1 MNLFRKE
8 TFSIR
13 KFKVGIFST
22 LIATVAF
29 LSSPITHIAQADE
42 VNSQPVNDVQKL
54 QETTSNG
61 QLDNNRELNNNQE
74 TLSEVGVSDVS
85 NQANSNNDSVNTN
98 NQQTQIETIETTD
111 NTVIQ
116 ETQSPNNELNTT
128 IESKTPIDNNTT
140 VNHVKPASEHMSVKP
155 KQQAEGKIQYMN
167 AVIEPA
173 TKPKKRQRRDVNNT
187 PTVAG
192 GTGPQN
198 GNGTPQST
206 NGEYS
211 RDDATIDPNINNT
224 GNNTLNYRFTF
235 EDVGVKPS
243 DNRNNPQVIVLNS
256 LPGFNLIN
264 GGKVGVLNAVLE
276 RTQVFHPGDRN
287 NKQAQGTVL
296 ALGRVEGNDPN
307 NHGDFNGIEKDV
319 TVNPNSEIIFDFN
332 TMAAGNGKGGTNLVI
347 KDANTDTVIGNG
359 DIQAGDMLRLFK
371 VPDNVSNIKIQ
382 LIPNN
387 DIMGNVRR
395 LEKNQDGYR
404 YYDFIDNVGIRSGSH
419 LYISGRNKENNVK
432 NNTNFT
438 VTTQITNNGKSGASM
453 LPGAFE
459 YSMQLPEGIEYVPNS
474 ITTSFPDGNGPND
487 VMNRLTENYD
497 QGTRTLTFTSN
508 GITSATPTQ
517 GEPTSLL
524 ANKTLNVTFNLRVNN
539 VANPKEVTFSDAIKS
554 KTYTQTYLNGEPPQ
568 SIVNGVPYQV
578 NIVMNKDDLQAQYNW
593 GVVPSDY
600 TYASY
605 QEYNRLKQQAQTIL
619 NEDRNHVPLNQQV
632 SQATIDQLLQ
642 QMQHTLISRV
652 DAARELGQ
660 KADDRS
666 DEVDNVKDL
675 TDDENDAYRGQITN
689 LKNEALN
696 HIDDQTTDDG
706 VTREKEAGI
715 NKIEQVNIVPVIKP
729 NARQTINEKANEQK
743 QKIQQD
749 RIATQEE
756 KEAANAQVDNHV
768 TTALNNINQAHT
780 NNAVNEA
787 KNNGVSDIN
796 SDVPEN
802 TYRANA
808 ITAINRAAAKQRE
821 QIDENHEA
829 TQEERNTA
837 LNELNQA
844 SEQAIQNINQGISN
858 SDVDHAKDRG
868 LDAILDISPIPVVKQ
883 AAREAIANNA
893 QQKIADI
900 NANHEATLE
909 EREAAIQLVN
919 QTVTT
924 ANDNILK
931 ANTNNDVDMVKNN
944 ALNQIQAITPATIV
958 KSNAKNA
965 LNQKAQEQHNIIFN
979 NNEATVEEQ
988 QAAQLILDQA
998 LNTAIQ
1004 NIDNADTNQQVADA
1018 KNNGLHEIGN
1028 VQPST
1033 QVKTDAR
1040 NAVTNKA
1047 NEAITN
1053 INATPG
1059 ATREEKQEAVG
1070 RVNQLLNRANNDI
1083 NTVNTTPMVE
1093 EIKNTALNDIGN
1105 VQPNVTK
1112 KQEAIGILN
1121 NNATAKKQNINQ
1133 TPDAT
1138 TEEKEAAITQVNQA
1152 LNQAIEQVNQAD
1164 TNAQVDQAQQ
1174 NGDHNINQIQA
1185 HVVKKPEAI
1194 NDINQQYNNKLAQIN
1209 QTPDA
1214 TIEEKNNA
1222 IQQLDQNKQQ
1232 ALEAINQAQT
1242 NQEVDQAKDHAIQ
1255 NIDAVQVN
1263 VVTKPEARQALAD
1276 AKTDQERKINT
1287 TPDATIEEKNVALQ
1301 KLEQIFNQANEAI
1314 NQAQTNQ
1321 DVEDRRQ
1328 QAIEQINM
1336 TLPETLVKNNARKNI
1351 EAEANQRDNV
1361 INSNGEST
1369 LEEKDAAKQLV
1380 SQAKNQALQNID
1392 QAQTNQDVN
1401 NAVTNGNQEIQQIVP
1416 ETIVKINARQLLL
1429 NAINNKKQE
1438 ALENKEATQDEKDAF
1453 INNLNNILNDLNQQI
1468 TNDNTNQ
1475 EVANTKDN
1483 GLEKINQ
1490 TVFKP
1495 TVKQN
1500 ARDAL
1505 HQLVEHQ
1512 QEIINQAKDA
1522 TDEEKNNA
1530 LDRLQ
1535 NANNQL
1541 LADINNSDTNAQV
1554 NQIQSNSDA
1563 IIPNI
1568 LPHIVVKE
1576 NARSMINQTADNQ
1589 DKVINGVK
1597 DATVEEKDAAIN
1609 DVNTVVNKA
1618 KNDINRFTD
1627 DTEVENTKNKAIN
1640 DIKQILPSTKVK
1652 RDARDALNQTTETK
1666 MNALSLTPDAT
1677 NEEINIA
1684 KALVEKLLNQALA
1697 QINQDKTTNQVNL
1710 TEQQGVQSI
1719 NDVQVNV
1726 VKKNDARAAIT
1737 NAEAIKNQLFNNN
1750 GEATTEEKDDAIQQL
1765 KTILQNA
1772 LNALQSDQTNQQVDQ
1787 TETQSIEDINNVKLN
1802 IVKKPE
1808 AINEIDQAFT
1818 KQDQVIKL
1826 TNEATTEEK
1835 KLALQQLNQAVNQ
1848 YTKEVSSAQT
1858 NQNVADVLSKALKD
1872 IEQIMPN
1879 IEVKPAA
1886 VKVLKELSSQIKT
1899 HINDTNEATQ
1909 EEKNDA
1915 INQLEEALKN
1925 SIDTVD
1931 QSLTNAEVAKAKIEW
1946 EILIKSI
1953 KPIVKVKPEANEAL
1967 TSIAQRVIQD
1977 FDRITEATQEEKDEA
1992 IAKVH
1997 KELEIAKIL
2006 VMKALT
2012 NEEVAQIKLKEVQ
2025 LIEHIQPVIEVKP
2038 SAKDD
2043 INLVANEVKDKINQ
2057 LKNVNSKAVKNAL
2070 NRVEDIL
2077 NEANAL
2083 IKDAKTNDEVAQI
2096 VKETIEKLKAIQLP
2110 IAEPEVEVTLEKE
2123 IEPVVFCNTRDNKFF
2138 VEKEVKNTCNFK
2150 EESVQE
2156 LPNTGITNYQHP
2168 IVPIM
2173 FTFGISIFV
2182 SSLKRRKKVS

>member
-29 LSSPITHIAQADE
+29 WSSTHTHLAQADE
-42 VNSQPVNDVQKL
+42 TNSQPVDDVQKL
-54 QETTSNG
+54 QEITSNG
-61 QLDNNRELNNNQE
+61 QLDNKEELKNNQE
-74 TLSEVGVSDVS
+74 TISETGVSDVS
-85 NQANSNNDSVNTN
+85 NQVNPNNDSVNTN
-98 NQQTQIETIETTD
+98 NQQTQIDINE
-111 NTVIQ
+111 NTNSSIIK
-116 ETQSPNNELNTT
+116 ETQSSNNESTT
-128 IESKTPIDNNTT
+128 MIEGASPIKTDDT
-140 VNHVKPASEHMSVKP
+140 VNHVKPVSEQMSVKP
-155 KQQAEGKIQYMN
+155 KQQAEEKIQNMN
-167 AVIEPA
+167 AVMEPA
-173 TKPKKRQRRDVNNT
+173 TKPKKRHRRDVSNT

-198 GNGTPQST
+198 GTPQNT
-206 NGEYS
+206 NGEFS
-211 RDDATIDPNINNT
+211 IDDATIDPNINNI

-243 DNRNNPQVIVLNS
+243 ENRNNPQVIVLNS
-256 LPGFNLIN
+256 LPGFNLID

-307 NHGDFNGIEKDV
+307 NHGDFNGIEKEV

-347 KDANTDTVIGNG
+347 KDANTNTVIGNG

-438 VTTQITNNGKSGASM
+438 VTTQVTNNGKSGASM

-487 VMNRLTENYD
+487 VMNPLTENYD

-524 ANKTLNVTFNLRVNN
+524 ANKTLNVTFNLRVKN
-539 VANPKEVTFSDAIKS
+539 VANPKQVTFSDAIKS

-568 SIVNGVPYQV
+568 STVNGVPYQV

-605 QEYNRLKQQAQTIL
+605 QEYNRLKQQALTIL

-632 SQATIDQLLQ
+632 SQATIDNLLH

-666 DEVDNVKDL
+666 DEVDTVNDL

-689 LKNEALN
+689 LKNDALN

-715 NKIEQVNIVPVIKP
+715 NKINQVNIVPVIKP
-729 NARQTINEKANEQK
+729 NARQAINDKANEQR
-743 QKIQQD
+743 QRIQQD
-749 RIATQEE
+749 PVATKEE

-768 TTALNNINQAHT
+768 ATAMNNINQAHT
-780 NNAVNEA
+780 NDAINDA
-787 KNNGVSDIN
+787 KNNGMNEIN
-796 SDVPEN
+796 SDVPAN

-808 ITAINRAAAKQRE
+808 IAAINQAVVKQRE
-821 QIDENHEA
+821 QINQNQEA
-829 TQEERNTA
+829 TQEERDNA

-844 SEQAIQNINQGISN
+844 SEQAIQNIKQGISN
-858 SDVDHAKDRG
+858 SDVDDAKNKG
-868 LDAILDISPIPVVKQ
+868 IDAILDIAPVTIVKQ

-900 NANHEATLE
+900 NTNHEATLE

-919 QTVTT
+919 QAVTS

-931 ANTNNDVDMVKNN
+931 ANTNNDVDVVKNN

-958 KSNAKNA
+958 KTNAKNA
-965 LNQKAQEQHNIIFN
+965 LNQKAQEQHNIIFS

-998 LNTAIQ
+998 LNTAIK
-1004 NIDNADTNQQVADA
+1004 NIDNADTNQQVTDA
-1018 KNNGLHEIGN
+1018 KNNGLQEIGN

-1059 ATREEKQEAVG
+1059 ATREEKQEAVD
-1070 RVNQLLNRANNDI
+1070 RVNNLLNRALNDI

-1093 EIKNTALNDIGN
+1093 AIKNTALNDIGN

-1121 NNATAKKQNINQ
+1121 NNAATKKQNINQ

-1138 TEEKEAAITQVNQA
+1138 TEEKEAAITEVNQA

-1174 NGDHNINQIQA
+1174 NGDHNINQIQT
-1185 HVVKKPEAI
+1185 HVVKKPEALNI
-1194 NDINQQYNNKLAQIN
+1194 VTQQYNNKLAQIN

-1214 TIEEKNNA
+1214 TIEEKNTA
-1222 IQQLDQNKQQ
+1222 IQQLNQNKQQ
-1232 ALEAINQAQT
+1232 ALEALNQAQT
-1242 NQEVDQAKDHAIQ
+1242 NQEVDQVKDQAIQ
-1255 NIDAVQVN
+1255 NIDAIQVN
-1263 VVTKPEARQALAD
+1263 VVTKPDARQALID
-1276 AKTDQERKINT
+1276 AKTDQERVINST
-1287 TPDATIEEKNVALQ
+1287 QDATVEEKNAALQ
-1301 KLEQIFNQANEAI
+1301 KLEQIFNQANASI

-1321 DVEDRRQ
+1321 KVEDVRQ
-1328 QAIEQINM
+1328 QAIDQINT
-1336 TLPETLVKNNARKNI
+1336 TLPETIVKNNARNNI
-1351 EAEANQRDNV
+1351 ETEAKQRDNV
-1361 INSNGEST
+1361 IDNNVEST
-1369 LEEKDAAKQLV
+1369 VEEKDAAKQLV
-1380 SQAKNQALQNID
+1380 DQAKNQALQNIA
-1392 QAQTNQDVN
+1392 QAQTNQEVN
-1401 NAVTNGNQEIQQIVP
+1401 NAVANGNQEIQQIVP
-1416 ETIVKINARQLLL
+1416 ETIVKTTARQTLL

-1438 ALENKEATQDEKDAF
+1438 VIDNKEATQDEKDMF
-1453 INNLNNILNDLNQQI
+1453 INNLNNELNDLNKQI
-1468 TNDNTNQ
+1468 TADNTNQ
-1475 EVANTKDN
+1475 EVATTKDN
-1483 GLEKINQ
+1483 GLENINQ
-1490 TVFKP
+1490 IVFKP

-1500 ARDAL
+1500 ARDAI
-1505 HQLVEHQ
+1505 QKLVDHQ
-1512 QEIINQAKDA
+1512 QDLINQANDA
-1522 TDEEKNNA
+1522 TNEEKNSA

-1535 NANNQL
+1535 NAANQL
-1541 LADINNSDTNAQV
+1541 LTDINNATTNAQV
-1554 NQIQSNSDA
+1554 NQIQTKSDA
-1563 IIPNI
+1563 LIPNI

-1576 NARSMINQTADNQ
+1576 NARTMINQTVGNQ
-1589 DKVINGVK
+1589 DKIINGVE
-1597 DATVEEKDAAIN
+1597 DATVEEKDTATN
-1609 DVNTVVNKA
+1609 DVNIVANKA
-1618 KNDINRFTD
+1618 KNDINRLTD

-1640 DIKQILPSTKVK
+1640 DIEQILPSTKVK
-1652 RDARDALNQTTETK
+1652 TDARDSLNQTSELK
-1666 MNALSLTPDAT
+1666 LNDLSLTPDAT
-1677 NEEINIA
+1677 NEEINVA
-1684 KALVEKLLNQALA
+1684 KALVEKLLNQALT

-1710 TEQQGVQSI
+1710 TEQQGVKAI

-1726 VKKNDARAAIT
+1726 VKKNEARTAIT
-1737 NAEAIKNQLFNNN
+1737 NVEDNKSQLFNNN
-1750 GEATTEEKDDAIQQL
+1750 DEATTEEK
-1765 KTILQNA
+1765 
-1772 LNALQSDQTNQQVDQ
+1772 
-1787 TETQSIEDINNVKLN
+1787 
-1802 IVKKPE
+1802 
-1808 AINEIDQAFT
+1808 EI
-1818 KQDQVIKL
+1818 
-1826 TNEATTEEK
+1826 
-1835 KLALQQLNQAVNQ
+1835 ALQQLKAAVNQ
-1848 YTKEVSSAQT
+1848 YTNEVSSAHT
-1858 NQNVADVLSKALKD
+1858 NQNVADVLSKALKE

-1886 VKVLKELSSQIKT
+1886 IEALKQLSSQIKT
-1899 HINDTNEATQ
+1899 QINETNEATL
-1909 EEKNDA
+1909 EEKDEA

-1931 QSLTNAEVAKAKIEW
+1931 QSLTNAEVAKAKLEW
-1946 EILIKSI
+1946 ETLIKSI
-1953 KPIVKVKPEANEAL
+1953 KPLIKVKPEANEAL
-1967 TSIAQRVIQD
+1967 TSIAQQVIQD
-1977 FDRITEATQEEKDEA
+1977 FERISEATQEEKDQA

-2006 VMKALT
+2006 VLKALT
-2012 NEEVAQIKLKEVQ
+2012 NEEVAQVKLKEVQ
-2025 LIEHIQPVIEVKP
+2025 LIEHIQPLIEVKP
-2038 SAKDD
+2038 TAKDD
-2043 INLVANEVKDKINQ
+2043 INLVANEIKEKINQ
-2057 LKNVNSKAVKNAL
+2057 LKNVNPIAIKNAL
-2070 NRVEDIL
+2070 DRIENIL
-2077 NEANAL
+2077 NEANML
-2083 IKDAKTNDEVAQI
+2083 IKDAKTNAEVAQI

-2110 IAEPEVEVTLEKE
+2110 TEETQVEKTIEKAKEPVLVCVTSDNTIVIEKE
-2123 IEPVVFCNTRDNKFF
+2123 IKDSCIL
-2138 VEKEVKNTCNFK
+2138 K
-2150 EESVQE
+2150 EEATQM
-2156 LPNTGITNYQHP
+2156 LPNSGVTNYQHP

-2173 FTFGISIFV
+2173 FTFGIAIFA
-2182 SSLKRRKKVS
+2182 SSLKRRKKIIKFRSEINET

>member
-42 VNSQPVNDVQKL
+42 INSQPVNDVQKL

-632 SQATIDQLLQ
+632 SQATTDQLLQ

-715 NKIEQVNIVPVIKP
+715 NKIEQVNIIPVIKP

-1070 RVNQLLNRANNDI
+1070 RVNQLLNRAINDI

-1209 QTPDA
+1209 Q
-1214 TIEEKNNA
+1214 
-1222 IQQLDQNKQQ
+1222 
-1232 ALEAINQAQT
+1232 
-1242 NQEVDQAKDHAIQ
+1242 
-1255 NIDAVQVN
+1255 
-1263 VVTKPEARQALAD
+1263 
-1276 AKTDQERKINT
+1276 

-1541 LADINNSDTNAQV
+1541 LADINSSDTNAQV
-1554 NQIQSNSDA
+1554 NQIQSKSDD

-1568 LPHIVVKE
+1568 LPYIVVKE

-1835 KLALQQLNQAVNQ
+1835 ELALQQLNQAVNQ
-1848 YTKEVSSAQT
+1848 YIKEVSSAQT

-2057 LKNVNSKAVKNAL
+2057 LKNVNPKAVKNAL

>member
-29 LSSPITHIAQADE
+29 WSSTHTHLAQADE
-42 VNSQPVNDVQKL
+42 TNSQPVDDVQKL
-54 QETTSNG
+54 QEITSNG
-61 QLDNNRELNNNQE
+61 QLDNKEELKNNQE
-74 TLSEVGVSDVS
+74 TISETGVSDVS
-85 NQANSNNDSVNTN
+85 NQVNPNNDSVNTN
-98 NQQTQIETIETTD
+98 NQQTQIDINE
-111 NTVIQ
+111 NTNSSIIK
-116 ETQSPNNELNTT
+116 ETQSSNNESTT
-128 IESKTPIDNNTT
+128 MIEGASPIKTDDT
-140 VNHVKPASEHMSVKP
+140 VNHVKPVSEQMSVKP
-155 KQQAEGKIQYMN
+155 KQQAEEKIQNMN
-167 AVIEPA
+167 AVMEPA
-173 TKPKKRQRRDVNNT
+173 TKPKKRHRRDVSNT

-198 GNGTPQST
+198 GTPQNT
-206 NGEYS
+206 NGEFS
-211 RDDATIDPNINNT
+211 IDDATIDPNINNI

-243 DNRNNPQVIVLNS
+243 ENRNNPQVIVLNS
-256 LPGFNLIN
+256 LPGFNLID

-307 NHGDFNGIEKDV
+307 NHGDFNGIEKEV

-347 KDANTDTVIGNG
+347 KDANTNTVIGNG

-404 YYDFIDNVGIRSGSH
+404 YYDFIYNVGIRSGSH

-438 VTTQITNNGKSGASM
+438 VTTQVTNNGKSGASM

-487 VMNRLTENYD
+487 VMNPLTENYD

-524 ANKTLNVTFNLRVNN
+524 ANKTLNVTFNLRVKN
-539 VANPKEVTFSDAIKS
+539 VANPKQVTFSDAIKS

-568 SIVNGVPYQV
+568 STVNGVPYQV

-605 QEYNRLKQQAQTIL
+605 QEYNRLKQQALTIL

-632 SQATIDQLLQ
+632 SQATIDNLLH

-666 DEVDNVKDL
+666 DEVDTVNDL

-689 LKNEALN
+689 LKNDALN

-715 NKIEQVNIVPVIKP
+715 NKINQVNIVPVIKP
-729 NARQTINEKANEQK
+729 NARQAINDKANEQR
-743 QKIQQD
+743 QRIQQD
-749 RIATQEE
+749 PVATKEE

-768 TTALNNINQAHT
+768 ATAMNNINQAHT
-780 NNAVNEA
+780 NDAVNDA
-787 KNNGVSDIN
+787 KNNGMNEIN
-796 SDVPEN
+796 SDVPAN

-808 ITAINRAAAKQRE
+808 IAAINQAVVKQRE
-821 QIDENHEA
+821 QINQNQEA
-829 TQEERNTA
+829 TQEERDNA

-844 SEQAIQNINQGISN
+844 SEQAIQNIKQGISN
-858 SDVDHAKDRG
+858 SDVDDAKNKG
-868 LDAILDISPIPVVKQ
+868 IDAILDIAPVTIVKQ

-900 NANHEATLE
+900 NTNHEATLE

-919 QTVTT
+919 QAVTS

-931 ANTNNDVDMVKNN
+931 ANTNNDVDVVKNN

-958 KSNAKNA
+958 KTNAKNA
-965 LNQKAQEQHNIIFN
+965 LNQKAQEQHNIIFS

-998 LNTAIQ
+998 LNTAIK
-1004 NIDNADTNQQVADA
+1004 NIDNADTNQQVTDA
-1018 KNNGLHEIGN
+1018 KNNGLQEIGN

-1059 ATREEKQEAVG
+1059 ATREEKQEAVD
-1070 RVNQLLNRANNDI
+1070 RVNNLLNRALNDI

-1093 EIKNTALNDIGN
+1093 AIKNTALNDIGN

-1121 NNATAKKQNINQ
+1121 NNAATKKQNINQ

-1138 TEEKEAAITQVNQA
+1138 TEEKEAAITEVNQA

-1174 NGDHNINQIQA
+1174 NGDHNINQIQT
-1185 HVVKKPEAI
+1185 HVVKKPEALNI
-1194 NDINQQYNNKLAQIN
+1194 VTQQYNNKLAQIN

-1214 TIEEKNNA
+1214 TIEEKNTA
-1222 IQQLDQNKQQ
+1222 IQQLNQNKQQ
-1232 ALEAINQAQT
+1232 ALEALNQAQT
-1242 NQEVDQAKDHAIQ
+1242 NQEVDQVKDQAIQ
-1255 NIDAVQVN
+1255 NIDAIQVN
-1263 VVTKPEARQALAD
+1263 VVTKPDARQALID
-1276 AKTDQERKINT
+1276 AKTDQERVINST
-1287 TPDATIEEKNVALQ
+1287 QDATVEEKNAALQ
-1301 KLEQIFNQANEAI
+1301 KLEQIFNQANASI

-1321 DVEDRRQ
+1321 KVEDVRQ
-1328 QAIEQINM
+1328 QAIDQINT
-1336 TLPETLVKNNARKNI
+1336 TLPETIVKNNARNNI
-1351 EAEANQRDNV
+1351 ETEAKQRDNV
-1361 INSNGEST
+1361 IDNNVEST
-1369 LEEKDAAKQLV
+1369 VEEKDAAKQLV
-1380 SQAKNQALQNID
+1380 DQAKNQALQNIA
-1392 QAQTNQDVN
+1392 QAQTNQEVN
-1401 NAVTNGNQEIQQIVP
+1401 NAVANGNQEIQQIVP
-1416 ETIVKINARQLLL
+1416 ETIVKTTARQTLL

-1438 ALENKEATQDEKDAF
+1438 AIDNKEATQDEKDMF
-1453 INNLNNILNDLNQQI
+1453 INNLNNELNDLNKQI
-1468 TNDNTNQ
+1468 TADNTNQ
-1475 EVANTKDN
+1475 EVATTKDN
-1483 GLEKINQ
+1483 GLENINQ
-1490 TVFKP
+1490 IVFKP

-1500 ARDAL
+1500 ARDAI
-1505 HQLVEHQ
+1505 QKLVDHQ
-1512 QEIINQAKDA
+1512 QDLINQANDA
-1522 TDEEKNNA
+1522 TNEEKNSA

-1535 NANNQL
+1535 NAANQL
-1541 LADINNSDTNAQV
+1541 LTDINNATTNAQV
-1554 NQIQSNSDA
+1554 NQIQTKSDA
-1563 IIPNI
+1563 LIPNI

-1576 NARSMINQTADNQ
+1576 NARTMINQTVGNQ
-1589 DKVINGVK
+1589 DKIINGVE
-1597 DATVEEKDAAIN
+1597 DATVEEKDTATN
-1609 DVNTVVNKA
+1609 DVNIVANKA
-1618 KNDINRFTD
+1618 KNDINRLTD

-1640 DIKQILPSTKVK
+1640 DIEQILPSTKVK
-1652 RDARDALNQTTETK
+1652 TDARDSLNQTSELK
-1666 MNALSLTPDAT
+1666 LNDLSLTPDAT
-1677 NEEINIA
+1677 NEEINVA
-1684 KALVEKLLNQALA
+1684 KALVEKLLNQALT

-1710 TEQQGVQSI
+1710 TEQQGVKAI

-1726 VKKNDARAAIT
+1726 VKKNEARTAIT
-1737 NAEAIKNQLFNNN
+1737 NVEDNKSQLFNNN
-1750 GEATTEEKDDAIQQL
+1750 DEATTEEKDEAIQQL

-1772 LNALQSDQTNQQVDQ
+1772 LKALQSDQTNQQVDQ
-1787 TETQSIEDINNVKLN
+1787 TENQSIEDINNVKLN
-1802 IVKKPE
+1802 IVKKPA
-1808 AINEIDQAFT
+1808 AINAIDQAST
-1818 KQDQVIKL
+1818 KQDQEINL

-1835 KLALQQLNQAVNQ
+1835 EIALQQLKAAVNQ
-1848 YTKEVSSAQT
+1848 YTNEVSSAHT
-1858 NQNVADVLSKALKD
+1858 NQNVADVLSKALKE

-1886 VKVLKELSSQIKT
+1886 IEALKQLSSQIKT
-1899 HINDTNEATQ
+1899 QINETNEATL
-1909 EEKNDA
+1909 EEKDEA

-1931 QSLTNAEVAKAKIEW
+1931 QSLTNAEVAKAKLEW
-1946 EILIKSI
+1946 ETLIKSI
-1953 KPIVKVKPEANEAL
+1953 KPLIKVKPEANEAL
-1967 TSIAQRVIQD
+1967 TSIAQQVIQD
-1977 FDRITEATQEEKDEA
+1977 FERISEATQEEKDQA

-2006 VMKALT
+2006 VLKALT
-2012 NEEVAQIKLKEVQ
+2012 NEEVAQVKLKEVQ

-2038 SAKDD
+2038 TAKDD
-2043 INLVANEVKDKINQ
+2043 INLVANEIKEKINQ
-2057 LKNVNSKAVKNAL
+2057 LKNVNPIAIKNAL
-2070 NRVEDIL
+2070 DRIENIL
-2077 NEANAL
+2077 NEANML
-2083 IKDAKTNDEVAQI
+2083 IKDAKTNAEVAQI

-2110 IAEPEVEVTLEKE
+2110 TEEMQVEKTIEKAKEPVLVCVTSDNTIVIEKE
-2123 IEPVVFCNTRDNKFF
+2123 IKDSCIL
-2138 VEKEVKNTCNFK
+2138 K
-2150 EESVQE
+2150 EEATQM
-2156 LPNTGITNYQHP
+2156 LPNSGVTNYQHP

-2173 FTFGISIFV
+2173 FTFGIAIFA
-2182 SSLKRRKKVS
+2182 SSLKRRKKDN

>member
-29 LSSPITHIAQADE
+29 WSSTHTHLAQADE
-42 VNSQPVNDVQKL
+42 TNSQPVDDVQKL
-54 QETTSNG
+54 QEITSNG
-61 QLDNNRELNNNQE
+61 QLDNKEELKNNQE
-74 TLSEVGVSDVS
+74 TISETGVSDVS
-85 NQANSNNDSVNTN
+85 NQVNPNNDSVNTN
-98 NQQTQIETIETTD
+98 NQQTQIDINE
-111 NTVIQ
+111 NTNSSIIK
-116 ETQSPNNELNTT
+116 ETQSSNNESTT
-128 IESKTPIDNNTT
+128 MIEGASPIKTDDT
-140 VNHVKPASEHMSVKP
+140 VNHVKPVSEQMSVKP
-155 KQQAEGKIQYMN
+155 KQQAEEKIQNMN
-167 AVIEPA
+167 AVMEPA
-173 TKPKKRQRRDVNNT
+173 TKPKKRHRRDVSNT

-198 GNGTPQST
+198 GTPQNT
-206 NGEYS
+206 NGEFS
-211 RDDATIDPNINNT
+211 IDDATIDPNINNI

-243 DNRNNPQVIVLNS
+243 ENRNNPQVIVLNS
-256 LPGFNLIN
+256 LPGFNLID

-307 NHGDFNGIEKDV
+307 NHGDFNGIEKEV

-347 KDANTDTVIGNG
+347 KDANTNTVIGNG

-438 VTTQITNNGKSGASM
+438 VTTQVTNNGKSGASM

-487 VMNRLTENYD
+487 VMNPLTENYD

-524 ANKTLNVTFNLRVNN
+524 ANKTLNVTFNLRVKN
-539 VANPKEVTFSDAIKS
+539 VANPKQVTFSDAIKS

-568 SIVNGVPYQV
+568 STVNGVPYQV

-605 QEYNRLKQQAQTIL
+605 QEYNRLKQQALTIL

-632 SQATIDQLLQ
+632 SQATIDNLLH

-666 DEVDNVKDL
+666 DEVDTVNDL

-689 LKNEALN
+689 LKNDALN

-715 NKIEQVNIVPVIKP
+715 NKINQVNIVPVIKP
-729 NARQTINEKANEQK
+729 NARQAINDKANEQR
-743 QKIQQD
+743 QRIQQD
-749 RIATQEE
+749 PVATKEE

-768 TTALNNINQAHT
+768 ATAMNNINQAHT
-780 NNAVNEA
+780 NDAVNDA
-787 KNNGVSDIN
+787 KNNGMNEIN
-796 SDVPEN
+796 SDVPAN

-808 ITAINRAAAKQRE
+808 IAAINQAVVKQRE
-821 QIDENHEA
+821 QINQNQEA
-829 TQEERNTA
+829 TQEERDNA

-844 SEQAIQNINQGISN
+844 SEQAIQNIKQGISN
-858 SDVDHAKDRG
+858 SDVDDAKNKG
-868 LDAILDISPIPVVKQ
+868 IDAILDIAPVTIVKQ

-900 NANHEATLE
+900 NTNHEATLE

-919 QTVTT
+919 QAVTS

-931 ANTNNDVDMVKNN
+931 ANTNNDVDVVKNN

-958 KSNAKNA
+958 KTNAKNA
-965 LNQKAQEQHNIIFN
+965 LNQKAQEQHNIIFS

-998 LNTAIQ
+998 LNTAIK
-1004 NIDNADTNQQVADA
+1004 NIDNADTNQQVTDA
-1018 KNNGLHEIGN
+1018 KNNGLQEIGN

-1059 ATREEKQEAVG
+1059 ATREEKQEAVD
-1070 RVNQLLNRANNDI
+1070 RVNNLLNRALNDI

-1093 EIKNTALNDIGN
+1093 AIKNTALNDIGN

-1121 NNATAKKQNINQ
+1121 NNAATKKQNINQ

-1138 TEEKEAAITQVNQA
+1138 TEEKEAAITEVNQA

-1174 NGDHNINQIQA
+1174 NGDHNINQIQT
-1185 HVVKKPEAI
+1185 HVVKKPEALNI
-1194 NDINQQYNNKLAQIN
+1194 VTQQYNNKLAQIN

-1214 TIEEKNNA
+1214 TIEEKNTA
-1222 IQQLDQNKQQ
+1222 IQQLNQNKQQ
-1232 ALEAINQAQT
+1232 ALEALNQAQT
-1242 NQEVDQAKDHAIQ
+1242 NQEVDQVKDQAIQ
-1255 NIDAVQVN
+1255 NIDAIQVN
-1263 VVTKPEARQALAD
+1263 VVTKPDARQALID
-1276 AKTDQERKINT
+1276 AKTDQERVINST
-1287 TPDATIEEKNVALQ
+1287 QDATVEEKNAALQ
-1301 KLEQIFNQANEAI
+1301 KLEQIFNQANASI

-1321 DVEDRRQ
+1321 KVEDVRQ
-1328 QAIEQINM
+1328 QAIDQINT
-1336 TLPETLVKNNARKNI
+1336 TLPETIVKNNARNNI
-1351 EAEANQRDNV
+1351 ETEAKQRDNV
-1361 INSNGEST
+1361 IDNNVEST
-1369 LEEKDAAKQLV
+1369 VEEKDAAKQLV
-1380 SQAKNQALQNID
+1380 DQAKNQALQNIA
-1392 QAQTNQDVN
+1392 QAQTNQEVN
-1401 NAVTNGNQEIQQIVP
+1401 NAVANGNQEIQQIVP
-1416 ETIVKINARQLLL
+1416 ETIVKTTARQTLL

-1438 ALENKEATQDEKDAF
+1438 AIDNKEATQDEKDMF
-1453 INNLNNILNDLNQQI
+1453 INNLNNELNDLNKQI
-1468 TNDNTNQ
+1468 TADNTNQ
-1475 EVANTKDN
+1475 EVATTKDN
-1483 GLEKINQ
+1483 GLENINQ
-1490 TVFKP
+1490 IVFKP

-1500 ARDAL
+1500 ARDAI
-1505 HQLVEHQ
+1505 QKLVDHQ
-1512 QEIINQAKDA
+1512 QDLINQANDA
-1522 TDEEKNNA
+1522 TNEEKNSA

-1535 NANNQL
+1535 NAANQL
-1541 LADINNSDTNAQV
+1541 LTDINNATTNAQV
-1554 NQIQSNSDA
+1554 NQIQTKSDA
-1563 IIPNI
+1563 LIPNI

-1576 NARSMINQTADNQ
+1576 NARTMINQTVGNQ
-1589 DKVINGVK
+1589 DKIINGVE
-1597 DATVEEKDAAIN
+1597 DATVEEKDTATN
-1609 DVNTVVNKA
+1609 DVNIVANKA
-1618 KNDINRFTD
+1618 KNDINRLTD

-1640 DIKQILPSTKVK
+1640 DIEQILPSTKVK
-1652 RDARDALNQTTETK
+1652 TDARDSLNQTSELK
-1666 MNALSLTPDAT
+1666 LNDLSLTPDAT
-1677 NEEINIA
+1677 NEEINVA
-1684 KALVEKLLNQALA
+1684 KALVEQLLNQALT

-1710 TEQQGVQSI
+1710 TEQQGVKAI

-1726 VKKNDARAAIT
+1726 VKKNEARTAIT
-1737 NAEAIKNQLFNNN
+1737 NVEDNKSQLFNNN
-1750 GEATTEEKDDAIQQL
+1750 DEATTEEK
-1765 KTILQNA
+1765 
-1772 LNALQSDQTNQQVDQ
+1772 
-1787 TETQSIEDINNVKLN
+1787 
-1802 IVKKPE
+1802 
-1808 AINEIDQAFT
+1808 EI
-1818 KQDQVIKL
+1818 
-1826 TNEATTEEK
+1826 
-1835 KLALQQLNQAVNQ
+1835 ALQQLKAAVNQ
-1848 YTKEVSSAQT
+1848 YTNEVSSAHT
-1858 NQNVADVLSKALKD
+1858 NQNVADVLSKALKE

-1886 VKVLKELSSQIKT
+1886 IEALKQLSSQIKT
-1899 HINDTNEATQ
+1899 QINETNEATL
-1909 EEKNDA
+1909 EEKDEA

-1931 QSLTNAEVAKAKIEW
+1931 QSLTNAEVAKAKLEW
-1946 EILIKSI
+1946 ETLIKSI
-1953 KPIVKVKPEANEAL
+1953 KPLIKVKPEANEAL
-1967 TSIAQRVIQD
+1967 TSIAQQVIQD
-1977 FDRITEATQEEKDEA
+1977 FERISEATQEEKDQA

-2006 VMKALT
+2006 VLKALT
-2012 NEEVAQIKLKEVQ
+2012 NEEVAQVKLKEVQ

-2038 SAKDD
+2038 TAKDD
-2043 INLVANEVKDKINQ
+2043 INLVANEIKEKINQ
-2057 LKNVNSKAVKNAL
+2057 LKNVNPIAIKNAL
-2070 NRVEDIL
+2070 DRIENIL
-2077 NEANAL
+2077 NEANML
-2083 IKDAKTNDEVAQI
+2083 IKDAKTNAEVAQI

-2110 IAEPEVEVTLEKE
+2110 TEEMQVEKTIEKAKEPVLVCVTSDNTIVIEKE
-2123 IEPVVFCNTRDNKFF
+2123 IKDSCIL
-2138 VEKEVKNTCNFK
+2138 K
-2150 EESVQE
+2150 EEATQM
-2156 LPNTGITNYQHP
+2156 LPNSGVTNYQHP

-2173 FTFGISIFV
+2173 FTFGIAIFA
-2182 SSLKRRKKVS
+2182 SSLKRRKKDN

>member
-29 LSSPITHIAQADE
+29 WSSTHTHLAQADE
-42 VNSQPVNDVQKL
+42 TNSQPVDDVQKL
-54 QETTSNG
+54 QEITSNG
-61 QLDNNRELNNNQE
+61 QLDNKEELKNNQE
-74 TLSEVGVSDVS
+74 TISETGVSDVS
-85 NQANSNNDSVNTN
+85 NQVNPNNDSVNTN
-98 NQQTQIETIETTD
+98 NQQTQIDINE
-111 NTVIQ
+111 NTNSSIIK
-116 ETQSPNNELNTT
+116 ETQSSNNESTT
-128 IESKTPIDNNTT
+128 MIEGASPIKTDDT
-140 VNHVKPASEHMSVKP
+140 VNHVKPVSEQMSVKP
-155 KQQAEGKIQYMN
+155 KQQAEEKIQNMN
-167 AVIEPA
+167 AVMEPA
-173 TKPKKRQRRDVNNT
+173 TKPKKRHRRDVSNT

-198 GNGTPQST
+198 GTPQNT
-206 NGEYS
+206 NGEFS
-211 RDDATIDPNINNT
+211 IDDATIDPNINNI

-243 DNRNNPQVIVLNS
+243 ENRNNPQVIVLNS
-256 LPGFNLIN
+256 LPGFNLID

-307 NHGDFNGIEKDV
+307 NHGDFNGIEKEV

-347 KDANTDTVIGNG
+347 KDANTNTVIGNG

-438 VTTQITNNGKSGASM
+438 VTTQVTNNGKSGASM

-487 VMNRLTENYD
+487 VMNPLTENYD

-524 ANKTLNVTFNLRVNN
+524 ANKTLNVTFNLRVKN
-539 VANPKEVTFSDAIKS
+539 VANPKQVTFSDAIKS

-568 SIVNGVPYQV
+568 STVNGVPYQV

-605 QEYNRLKQQAQTIL
+605 QEYNRLKQQALTIL

-632 SQATIDQLLQ
+632 SQATIDNLLH

-666 DEVDNVKDL
+666 DEVDTVNDL

-689 LKNEALN
+689 LKNDALN

-715 NKIEQVNIVPVIKP
+715 NKINQVNIVPVIKP
-729 NARQTINEKANEQK
+729 NARQAINDKANEQR
-743 QKIQQD
+743 QRIQQD
-749 RIATQEE
+749 PVATKEE

-768 TTALNNINQAHT
+768 ATAMNNINQAHT
-780 NNAVNEA
+780 NDAVNDA
-787 KNNGVSDIN
+787 KNNGMNEIN
-796 SDVPEN
+796 SDVPAN

-808 ITAINRAAAKQRE
+808 IAAINQAVVKQRE
-821 QIDENHEA
+821 QINQNQEA
-829 TQEERNTA
+829 TQEERDNA

-844 SEQAIQNINQGISN
+844 SEQAIQNIKQGISN
-858 SDVDHAKDRG
+858 SDVDDAKNKG
-868 LDAILDISPIPVVKQ
+868 IDAILDIAPVTIVKQ

-900 NANHEATLE
+900 NTNHEATLE

-919 QTVTT
+919 QAVTS

-931 ANTNNDVDMVKNN
+931 ANTNNDVDVVKNN

-958 KSNAKNA
+958 KTNAKNA
-965 LNQKAQEQHNIIFN
+965 LNQKAQEQHNIIFS

-998 LNTAIQ
+998 LNTAIK
-1004 NIDNADTNQQVADA
+1004 NIDNADTNQQVTDA
-1018 KNNGLHEIGN
+1018 KNNGLQEIGN

-1059 ATREEKQEAVG
+1059 ATREEKQEAVD
-1070 RVNQLLNRANNDI
+1070 RVNNLLNRALNDI

-1093 EIKNTALNDIGN
+1093 AIKNTALNDIGN

-1121 NNATAKKQNINQ
+1121 NNAATKKQNINQ

-1138 TEEKEAAITQVNQA
+1138 TEEKEAAITEVNQA

-1174 NGDHNINQIQA
+1174 NGDHNINQIQT
-1185 HVVKKPEAI
+1185 HVVKKPEALNI
-1194 NDINQQYNNKLAQIN
+1194 VTQQYNNKLAQIN

-1214 TIEEKNNA
+1214 TIEEKNTA
-1222 IQQLDQNKQQ
+1222 IQQLNQNKQQ
-1232 ALEAINQAQT
+1232 ALEALNQAQT
-1242 NQEVDQAKDHAIQ
+1242 NQEVDQVKDQAIQ
-1255 NIDAVQVN
+1255 NIDAIQVN
-1263 VVTKPEARQALAD
+1263 VVTKPDARQALID
-1276 AKTDQERKINT
+1276 AKTDQERVINST
-1287 TPDATIEEKNVALQ
+1287 QDATVEEKNAALQ
-1301 KLEQIFNQANEAI
+1301 KLEQIFNQANASI

-1321 DVEDRRQ
+1321 KVEDVRQ
-1328 QAIEQINM
+1328 QAIDQINT
-1336 TLPETLVKNNARKNI
+1336 TLPETIVKNNARNNI
-1351 EAEANQRDNV
+1351 ETEAKQRDNV
-1361 INSNGEST
+1361 IDNNVEST
-1369 LEEKDAAKQLV
+1369 VEEKDAAKQLV
-1380 SQAKNQALQNID
+1380 DQAKNQALQNIA
-1392 QAQTNQDVN
+1392 QAQTNQEVN
-1401 NAVTNGNQEIQQIVP
+1401 NAVANGNQEIQQIVP
-1416 ETIVKINARQLLL
+1416 ETIVKTTARQTLL

-1438 ALENKEATQDEKDAF
+1438 AIDNKEATQDEKDMF
-1453 INNLNNILNDLNQQI
+1453 INNLNNELNDLNKQI
-1468 TNDNTNQ
+1468 TADNTNQ
-1475 EVANTKDN
+1475 EVATTKDN
-1483 GLEKINQ
+1483 GLENINQ
-1490 TVFKP
+1490 IVFKP

-1500 ARDAL
+1500 ARDAI
-1505 HQLVEHQ
+1505 QKLVDHQ
-1512 QEIINQAKDA
+1512 QDLINQANDA
-1522 TDEEKNNA
+1522 TNEEKNSA

-1535 NANNQL
+1535 NAANQL
-1541 LADINNSDTNAQV
+1541 LTDINNATTNAQV
-1554 NQIQSNSDA
+1554 NQIQTKSDA
-1563 IIPNI
+1563 LIPNI

-1576 NARSMINQTADNQ
+1576 NARTMINQTVGNQ
-1589 DKVINGVK
+1589 DKIINGVE
-1597 DATVEEKDAAIN
+1597 DATVEEKDTATN
-1609 DVNTVVNKA
+1609 DVNIVANKA
-1618 KNDINRFTD
+1618 KNDINRLTD

-1640 DIKQILPSTKVK
+1640 DIEQILPSTKVK
-1652 RDARDALNQTTETK
+1652 TDARDSLNQTSELK
-1666 MNALSLTPDAT
+1666 LNDLSLTPDAT
-1677 NEEINIA
+1677 NEEINVA
-1684 KALVEKLLNQALA
+1684 KALVEKLLNQALT

-1710 TEQQGVQSI
+1710 TEQQGVKAI

-1726 VKKNDARAAIT
+1726 VKKNEARTAIT
-1737 NAEAIKNQLFNNN
+1737 NVEDNKSQLFNNN
-1750 GEATTEEKDDAIQQL
+1750 DEATTEEK
-1765 KTILQNA
+1765 
-1772 LNALQSDQTNQQVDQ
+1772 
-1787 TETQSIEDINNVKLN
+1787 
-1802 IVKKPE
+1802 
-1808 AINEIDQAFT
+1808 EI
-1818 KQDQVIKL
+1818 
-1826 TNEATTEEK
+1826 
-1835 KLALQQLNQAVNQ
+1835 ALQQLKAAVNQ
-1848 YTKEVSSAQT
+1848 YTNEVSSAHT
-1858 NQNVADVLSKALKD
+1858 NQNVADVLSKALKE

-1886 VKVLKELSSQIKT
+1886 IEALKQLSSQIKT
-1899 HINDTNEATQ
+1899 QINETNEATL
-1909 EEKNDA
+1909 EEKDEA

-1931 QSLTNAEVAKAKIEW
+1931 QSLTNAEVAKAKLEW
-1946 EILIKSI
+1946 ETLIKSI
-1953 KPIVKVKPEANEAL
+1953 KPLIKVKPEANEAL
-1967 TSIAQRVIQD
+1967 TSIAQQVIQD
-1977 FDRITEATQEEKDEA
+1977 FERISEATQEEKDQA

-2006 VMKALT
+2006 VLKALT
-2012 NEEVAQIKLKEVQ
+2012 NEEVAQVKLKEVQ

-2038 SAKDD
+2038 TAKDD
-2043 INLVANEVKDKINQ
+2043 INLVANEIKEKINQ
-2057 LKNVNSKAVKNAL
+2057 LKNVNPIAIKNAL
-2070 NRVEDIL
+2070 DRIENIL
-2077 NEANAL
+2077 NEANML
-2083 IKDAKTNDEVAQI
+2083 IKDAKTNAEVAQI

-2110 IAEPEVEVTLEKE
+2110 TEEMQVEKTIEKAKEPVLVCVTSDNTIVIEKE
-2123 IEPVVFCNTRDNKFF
+2123 IKDSCIL
-2138 VEKEVKNTCNFK
+2138 K
-2150 EESVQE
+2150 EEATQM
-2156 LPNTGITNYQHP
+2156 LPNSGVTNYQHP

-2173 FTFGISIFV
+2173 FTFGIAIFA
-2182 SSLKRRKKVS
+2182 SSLKRRKKDN

>member
-29 LSSPITHIAQADE
+29 WSSSHTHLAQADE
-42 VNSQPVNDVQKL
+42 TNSQPVDDVQKL
-54 QETTSNG
+54 QEITSNG
-61 QLDNNRELNNNQE
+61 QLDNKEELQNNQE
-74 TLSEVGVSDVS
+74 TISEAGVSDVS
-85 NQANSNNDSVNTN
+85 NQVNPNNDSVNTN
-98 NQQTQIETIETTD
+98 NQQTQIDINE
-111 NTVIQ
+111 NTNSSIIK
-116 ETQSPNNELNTT
+116 ETQSSNNESTT
-128 IESKTPIDNNTT
+128 MIEGASPIKTDDT
-140 VNHVKPASEHMSVKP
+140 VNHVKPVSEQMSVKP
-155 KQQAEGKIQYMN
+155 KQQAEEKIQNMN
-167 AVIEPA
+167 AVMEPA
-173 TKPKKRQRRDVNNT
+173 TKPKKRHRRDVSNT

-198 GNGTPQST
+198 GTPQNT
-206 NGEYS
+206 NGEFS
-211 RDDATIDPNINNT
+211 IDDATIDPNINNT

-243 DNRNNPQVIVLNS
+243 ENRNNPQVIVLNS
-256 LPGFNLIN
+256 LPGFNLID

-307 NHGDFNGIEKDV
+307 NHGDFNGIEKEV

-347 KDANTDTVIGNG
+347 KDANTNTVIGNG

-395 LEKNQDGYR
+395 LEKNQDEYR

-438 VTTQITNNGKSGASM
+438 VTTQVTNNGKSGASM
-453 LPGAFE
+453 LPGSFE

-487 VMNRLTENYD
+487 VMNPLTENYD

-539 VANPKEVTFSDAIKS
+539 VANPKQVTFSDAIKS

-568 SIVNGVPYQV
+568 STVNGVPYQV

-605 QEYNRLKQQAQTIL
+605 QEYNRLKQQALTIL

-632 SQATIDQLLQ
+632 SQATIDNLLH

-666 DEVDNVKDL
+666 DEVDTVNDL

-689 LKNEALN
+689 LKNDALN

-715 NKIEQVNIVPVIKP
+715 NKINQVNIVPVIKP
-729 NARQTINEKANEQK
+729 NARQAINDKANEQ
-743 QKIQQD
+743 
-749 RIATQEE
+749 
-756 KEAANAQVDNHV
+756 
-768 TTALNNINQAHT
+768 INQ
-780 NNAVNEA
+780 N
-787 KNNGVSDIN
+787 
-796 SDVPEN
+796 
-802 TYRANA
+802 
-808 ITAINRAAAKQRE
+808 Q
-821 QIDENHEA
+821 EA
-829 TQEERNTA
+829 TQEEHDNA

-844 SEQAIQNINQGISN
+844 SEQAIQNIKQGISN
-858 SDVDHAKDRG
+858 SDVDDAKNKG
-868 LDAILDISPIPVVKQ
+868 IDAILDIAPVTIVKQ

-900 NANHEATLE
+900 NTNHEATLE

-919 QTVTT
+919 QAVTS

-931 ANTNNDVDMVKNN
+931 ANTNNDVDVVKNN

-958 KSNAKNA
+958 KTNAKNA
-965 LNQKAQEQHNIIFN
+965 LNQKAQEQHNIIFS

-988 QAAQLILDQA
+988 QAAQLILDQT
-998 LNTAIQ
+998 LNTAIK
-1004 NIDNADTNQQVADA
+1004 NIDNADTNQQVTDA
-1018 KNNGLHEIGN
+1018 KNNGLQEIGN

-1059 ATREEKQEAVG
+1059 ATREEKQEAVD
-1070 RVNQLLNRANNDI
+1070 RVNNLLNRALNDI

-1093 EIKNTALNDIGN
+1093 AIKNTALNDIGN

-1121 NNATAKKQNINQ
+1121 NNAATKKQNINQ

-1174 NGDHNINQIQA
+1174 NGDHNINQIQT
-1185 HVVKKPEAI
+1185 HVVKKPEAL
-1194 NDINQQYNNKLAQIN
+1194 NTVNQQYNNKLAQIN

-1214 TIEEKNNA
+1214 TIEEKNTA
-1222 IQQLDQNKQQ
+1222 IQQLNQNKQQ
-1232 ALEAINQAQT
+1232 ALEALNQAQT
-1242 NQEVDQAKDHAIQ
+1242 NQEVDQVKDQAIQ
-1255 NIDAVQVN
+1255 NIDAIQVN
-1263 VVTKPEARQALAD
+1263 VVTKPDARQALID
-1276 AKTDQERKINT
+1276 AKTDQERVINST
-1287 TPDATIEEKNVALQ
+1287 QDATVEEKNAALQ
-1301 KLEQIFNQANEAI
+1301 KLEQIFNQANASI

-1321 DVEDRRQ
+1321 KVEDVRQ
-1328 QAIEQINM
+1328 QAIDQINT
-1336 TLPETLVKNNARKNI
+1336 TLPETIVKNNARNNI
-1351 EAEANQRDNV
+1351 ETEAKQRDNV
-1361 INSNGEST
+1361 IDNNVEST
-1369 LEEKDAAKQLV
+1369 VEEKDAAKQLV
-1380 SQAKNQALQNID
+1380 DQAKNQALQNIA
-1392 QAQTNQDVN
+1392 QAQTNQEVN
-1401 NAVTNGNQEIQQIVP
+1401 NAVANGNQEIQQIVP
-1416 ETIVKINARQLLL
+1416 ETIVKTTARQTLL

-1438 ALENKEATQDEKDAF
+1438 AIDNKEATQDEKDMF
-1453 INNLNNILNDLNQQI
+1453 INNLNNELNDLNKQI
-1468 TNDNTNQ
+1468 TADNTNQ
-1475 EVANTKDN
+1475 EVATTKDN
-1483 GLEKINQ
+1483 GLENINQ
-1490 TVFKP
+1490 IVFKP

-1500 ARDAL
+1500 ARDAI
-1505 HQLVEHQ
+1505 QKLVDHQ
-1512 QEIINQAKDA
+1512 QDLINQANDA
-1522 TDEEKNNA
+1522 TNEEKNSA

-1535 NANNQL
+1535 NAANQL
-1541 LADINNSDTNAQV
+1541 LTDINNATTNAQV
-1554 NQIQSNSDA
+1554 NQIQTKSDA
-1563 IIPNI
+1563 LIPNI

-1576 NARSMINQTADNQ
+1576 NARTMINQTVGNQ
-1589 DKVINGVK
+1589 DKIINGVE
-1597 DATVEEKDAAIN
+1597 DATVEEKDTATN
-1609 DVNTVVNKA
+1609 DVNIVANKA
-1618 KNDINRFTD
+1618 KNDINRLTD

-1640 DIKQILPSTKVK
+1640 DIAQILPSTKVK
-1652 RDARDALNQTTETK
+1652 TDARDSLNQISELK
-1666 MNALSLTPDAT
+1666 LNDLSLTPDAT
-1677 NEEINIA
+1677 NEEINVA
-1684 KALVEKLLNQALA
+1684 KALVEKLLNQALT
-1697 QINQDKTTNQVNL
+1697 QLNQDKTTNQVNL
-1710 TEQQGVQSI
+1710 TEQQGVKAI

-1726 VKKNDARAAIT
+1726 VKKNEARTAIT
-1737 NAEAIKNQLFNNN
+1737 NVEDNKSQLFNNN
-1750 GEATTEEKDDAIQQL
+1750 DEATTEEK
-1765 KTILQNA
+1765 
-1772 LNALQSDQTNQQVDQ
+1772 
-1787 TETQSIEDINNVKLN
+1787 
-1802 IVKKPE
+1802 
-1808 AINEIDQAFT
+1808 EI
-1818 KQDQVIKL
+1818 
-1826 TNEATTEEK
+1826 
-1835 KLALQQLNQAVNQ
+1835 ALQQLKAAVNQ
-1848 YTKEVSSAQT
+1848 YTNEVSSAHT
-1858 NQNVADVLSKALKD
+1858 NQNVADVLSKALKE

-1879 IEVKPAA
+1879 IEVKPSAIEA
-1886 VKVLKELSSQIKT
+1886 LKQLSSQIKT
-1899 HINDTNEATQ
+1899 QINETNEATL
-1909 EEKNDA
+1909 EEKDEA

-1931 QSLTNAEVAKAKIEW
+1931 QSLTNAEVAKAKLEW
-1946 EILIKSI
+1946 ETLIKSI
-1953 KPIVKVKPEANEAL
+1953 KPLIKVKPEANEAL
-1967 TSIAQRVIQD
+1967 TSIAQQVIQD
-1977 FDRITEATQEEKDEA
+1977 FERISEATQEEKDQA

-2006 VMKALT
+2006 VLKALT
-2012 NEEVAQIKLKEVQ
+2012 NEEVAQVKLKEVQ

-2038 SAKDD
+2038 TAKDD
-2043 INLVANEVKDKINQ
+2043 INLVANEIKEKINQ
-2057 LKNVNSKAVKNAL
+2057 LKNVNPIAIKNAL
-2070 NRVEDIL
+2070 DRIENIL
-2077 NEANAL
+2077 NEANML
-2083 IKDAKTNDEVAQI
+2083 IKDAKTNAEVAQI

-2110 IAEPEVEVTLEKE
+2110 TEEMQVEKTIEKAKEPVLVCVTSDNTIVIEKE
-2123 IEPVVFCNTRDNKFF
+2123 IKDSYIL
-2138 VEKEVKNTCNFK
+2138 K
-2150 EESVQE
+2150 EEATQM
-2156 LPNTGITNYQHP
+2156 LPNSGVTNYQHP

-2173 FTFGISIFV
+2173 FTFGIAIFA
-2182 SSLKRRKKVS
+2182 SSLKRRKKDN

>member
-29 LSSPITHIAQADE
+29 WSSTHTHLAQADE
-42 VNSQPVNDVQKL
+42 TNSQPVDDVQKL
-54 QETTSNG
+54 QEITSNG
-61 QLDNNRELNNNQE
+61 QLDNKEELKNNQE
-74 TLSEVGVSDVS
+74 TISETGVSDVS
-85 NQANSNNDSVNTN
+85 NQVNPNNDSVNTN
-98 NQQTQIETIETTD
+98 NQQTQIDINE
-111 NTVIQ
+111 NTNSSIIK
-116 ETQSPNNELNTT
+116 ETQSSNNESTT
-128 IESKTPIDNNTT
+128 MIEGASPIKTDDT
-140 VNHVKPASEHMSVKP
+140 VNHVKPVSEQMSVKP
-155 KQQAEGKIQYMN
+155 KQQAEEKIQNMN
-167 AVIEPA
+167 AVMEPA
-173 TKPKKRQRRDVNNT
+173 TKPKKRHRRDVSNT

-198 GNGTPQST
+198 GTPQNT
-206 NGEYS
+206 NGEFS
-211 RDDATIDPNINNT
+211 IDDATIDPNINNI

-243 DNRNNPQVIVLNS
+243 ENRNNPQVIVLNS
-256 LPGFNLIN
+256 LPGFNLID

-307 NHGDFNGIEKDV
+307 NHGDFNGIEKEV

-347 KDANTDTVIGNG
+347 KDANTNTVIGNG

-438 VTTQITNNGKSGASM
+438 VTTQVTNNGKSGASM

-487 VMNRLTENYD
+487 VMNPLTENYD

-524 ANKTLNVTFNLRVNN
+524 ANKTLNVTFNLRVKN
-539 VANPKEVTFSDAIKS
+539 VANPKQVTFSDAIKS

-568 SIVNGVPYQV
+568 STVNGVPYQV

-605 QEYNRLKQQAQTIL
+605 QEYNRLKQQALTIL

-632 SQATIDQLLQ
+632 SQATIDNLLH

-666 DEVDNVKDL
+666 DEVDTVNDL

-689 LKNEALN
+689 LKNDALN

-715 NKIEQVNIVPVIKP
+715 NKINQVNIVPVIKP
-729 NARQTINEKANEQK
+729 NARQAINDKANEQR
-743 QKIQQD
+743 QRIQQD
-749 RIATQEE
+749 PVATKEE

-768 TTALNNINQAHT
+768 ATAMNNINQAHT
-780 NNAVNEA
+780 NDAVNDA
-787 KNNGVSDIN
+787 KNNGMNEIN
-796 SDVPEN
+796 SDVPAN

-808 ITAINRAAAKQRE
+808 IAAINQAVVKQRE
-821 QIDENHEA
+821 QINQNQEA
-829 TQEERNTA
+829 TQEERDNA

-844 SEQAIQNINQGISN
+844 SEQAIQNIKQGISN
-858 SDVDHAKDRG
+858 SDVDDAKNKG
-868 LDAILDISPIPVVKQ
+868 IDAILDIAPVTIVKQ

-900 NANHEATLE
+900 NTNHEATLE

-919 QTVTT
+919 QAVTS

-931 ANTNNDVDMVKNN
+931 ANTNNDVDVVKNN

-958 KSNAKNA
+958 KTNAKNA
-965 LNQKAQEQHNIIFN
+965 LNQKAQEQHNIIFS

-998 LNTAIQ
+998 LNTAIK
-1004 NIDNADTNQQVADA
+1004 NIDNADTNQQVTDA
-1018 KNNGLHEIGN
+1018 KNNGLQEIGN

-1059 ATREEKQEAVG
+1059 ATREEKQEAVD
-1070 RVNQLLNRANNDI
+1070 RVNNLLNRALNDI

-1093 EIKNTALNDIGN
+1093 AIKNTALNDIGN

-1121 NNATAKKQNINQ
+1121 NNAATKKQNINQ

-1138 TEEKEAAITQVNQA
+1138 TEEKEAAITEVNQA

-1174 NGDHNINQIQA
+1174 NGDHNINQIQT
-1185 HVVKKPEAI
+1185 HVVKKPEALNI
-1194 NDINQQYNNKLAQIN
+1194 VTQQYNNKLAQIN

-1214 TIEEKNNA
+1214 TIEEKNTA
-1222 IQQLDQNKQQ
+1222 IQQLNQNKQQ
-1232 ALEAINQAQT
+1232 ALEALNQAQT
-1242 NQEVDQAKDHAIQ
+1242 NQK
-1255 NIDAVQVN
+1255 
-1263 VVTKPEARQALAD
+1263 
-1276 AKTDQERKINT
+1276 
-1287 TPDATIEEKNVALQ
+1287 
-1301 KLEQIFNQANEAI
+1301 
-1314 NQAQTNQ
+1314 
-1321 DVEDRRQ
+1321 VEDVRQ
-1328 QAIEQINM
+1328 QAIDQINT
-1336 TLPETLVKNNARKNI
+1336 TLPETIVKNNARNNI
-1351 EAEANQRDNV
+1351 ETEAKQRDNV
-1361 INSNGEST
+1361 IDNNVEST
-1369 LEEKDAAKQLV
+1369 VEEKDAAKQLV
-1380 SQAKNQALQNID
+1380 DQAKNQALQNIA
-1392 QAQTNQDVN
+1392 QAQTNQEVN
-1401 NAVTNGNQEIQQIVP
+1401 NAVANGNQEIQQIVP
-1416 ETIVKINARQLLL
+1416 ETIVKTTARQTLL

-1438 ALENKEATQDEKDAF
+1438 AIDNKEATQDEKDMF
-1453 INNLNNILNDLNQQI
+1453 INNLNNELNDLNKQI
-1468 TNDNTNQ
+1468 TADNTNQ
-1475 EVANTKDN
+1475 EVATTKDN
-1483 GLEKINQ
+1483 GLENINQ
-1490 TVFKP
+1490 IVFKP

-1500 ARDAL
+1500 ARDAI
-1505 HQLVEHQ
+1505 QKLVDHQ
-1512 QEIINQAKDA
+1512 QDLINQANDA
-1522 TDEEKNNA
+1522 TNEEKNSA

-1535 NANNQL
+1535 NAANQL
-1541 LADINNSDTNAQV
+1541 LTDINNATTNAQV
-1554 NQIQSNSDA
+1554 NQIQTKSDA
-1563 IIPNI
+1563 LIPNI

-1576 NARSMINQTADNQ
+1576 NARTMINQTVGNQ
-1589 DKVINGVK
+1589 DKIINGVE
-1597 DATVEEKDAAIN
+1597 DATVEEKDTATN
-1609 DVNTVVNKA
+1609 DVNIVANKA
-1618 KNDINRFTD
+1618 KNDINRLTD

-1640 DIKQILPSTKVK
+1640 DIEQILPSTKVK
-1652 RDARDALNQTTETK
+1652 TDARDSLNQTSELK
-1666 MNALSLTPDAT
+1666 LNDLSLTPDAT
-1677 NEEINIA
+1677 NEEINVA
-1684 KALVEKLLNQALA
+1684 KALVEKLLNQALT

-1710 TEQQGVQSI
+1710 TEQQGVKAI

-1726 VKKNDARAAIT
+1726 VKKNEARTAIT
-1737 NAEAIKNQLFNNN
+1737 NVEDNKSQLFNNN
-1750 GEATTEEKDDAIQQL
+1750 DEATTEEKDEAIQQL

-1772 LNALQSDQTNQQVDQ
+1772 LKALQSDQTNQQVDQ
-1787 TETQSIEDINNVKLN
+1787 TENQSIEDINNVKLN
-1802 IVKKPE
+1802 IVKKPA
-1808 AINEIDQAFT
+1808 AINAIDQAST
-1818 KQDQVIKL
+1818 KQDQEINL

-1835 KLALQQLNQAVNQ
+1835 EIALQQLKAAVNQ
-1848 YTKEVSSAQT
+1848 YTNEVSSAHT
-1858 NQNVADVLSKALKD
+1858 NQNVADVLSKALKE

-1886 VKVLKELSSQIKT
+1886 IEALKQLSSQIKT
-1899 HINDTNEATQ
+1899 QINETNEATL
-1909 EEKNDA
+1909 EEKDEA

-1931 QSLTNAEVAKAKIEW
+1931 QSLTNAEVAKAKLEW
-1946 EILIKSI
+1946 ETLIKSI
-1953 KPIVKVKPEANEAL
+1953 KPLIKVKPEANEAL
-1967 TSIAQRVIQD
+1967 TSIAQQVIQD
-1977 FDRITEATQEEKDEA
+1977 FERISEATQEEKDQA

-2006 VMKALT
+2006 VLKALT
-2012 NEEVAQIKLKEVQ
+2012 NEEVAQVKLKEVQ

-2038 SAKDD
+2038 TAKDD
-2043 INLVANEVKDKINQ
+2043 INLVANEIKEKINQ
-2057 LKNVNSKAVKNAL
+2057 LKNVNPIAIKNAL
-2070 NRVEDIL
+2070 DRIENIL
-2077 NEANAL
+2077 NEANML
-2083 IKDAKTNDEVAQI
+2083 IKDAKTNAEVAQI

-2110 IAEPEVEVTLEKE
+2110 TEEMQVEKTIEKAKEPVLVCVTSDNTIVIEKE
-2123 IEPVVFCNTRDNKFF
+2123 IKDSCIL
-2138 VEKEVKNTCNFK
+2138 K
-2150 EESVQE
+2150 EEATQM
-2156 LPNTGITNYQHP
+2156 LPNSGVTNYQHP

-2173 FTFGISIFV
+2173 FTFGIAIFA
-2182 SSLKRRKKVS
+2182 SSLKRRKKDN

>member
-29 LSSPITHIAQADE
+29 LSSTHTHLAQADE
-42 VNSQPVNDVQKL
+42 TNSQPVNEVQKL

-61 QLDNNRELNNNQE
+61 PLDNNEELKNNQE
-74 TLSEVGVSDVS
+74 TISESGVSDVS
-85 NQANSNNDSVNTN
+85 NQVNPNNDSVNAN
-98 NQQTQIETIETTD
+98 NQQTQLDTNE
-111 NTVIQ
+111 NTNNSIIN
-116 ETQSPNNELNTT
+116 ETQSSNNESNTMNEGT
-128 IESKTPIDNNTT
+128 TPINNSATD
-140 VNHVKPASEHMSVKP
+140 NHVKPVAEHLSVKP
-155 KQQAEGKIQYMN
+155 KQQAEEKIQNMN
-167 AVIEPA
+167 AVMEPA
-173 TKPKKRQRRDVNNT
+173 TKPKKRHRRDVGNT

-198 GNGTPQST
+198 GTPQNT

-211 RDDATIDPNINNT
+211 IDNATIDPNINNT

-243 DNRNNPQVIVLNS
+243 ENRNNPQVIVLNS
-256 LPGFNLIN
+256 LPGFNLID

-296 ALGRVEGNDPN
+296 ALGRIEGNDPN

-347 KDANTDTVIGNG
+347 KDTNTNTVIGNG

-419 LYISGRNKENNVK
+419 LFISGRNKENSVK

-487 VMNRLTENYD
+487 VMNPLTENYD

-539 VANPKEVTFSDAIKS
+539 VATPKQVTFSDAIKS

-568 SIVNGVPYQV
+568 STVNGVPYQV

-619 NEDRNHVPLNQQV
+619 NEDRNNVPLNQQV
-632 SQATIDQLLQ
+632 SQATIDDLLH

-666 DEVDNVKDL
+666 DEVDTVNDL

-689 LKNEALN
+689 LKNDALN

-715 NKIEQVNIVPVIKP
+715 NKIDQVNIVPVIKP
-729 NARQTINEKANEQK
+729 NARQAINDKANEQR
-743 QKIQQD
+743 QRIQQD
-749 RIATQEE
+749 PIATKEE

-768 TTALNNINQAHT
+768 ANAMNNINQAHT
-780 NNAVNEA
+780 NDAVNEA
-787 KNNGVSDIN
+787 KSNGINEIN
-796 SDVPEN
+796 SDVPAN

-808 ITAINRAAAKQRE
+808 IAAINQAVVKQRE
-821 QIDENHEA
+821 QINQNHEA
-829 TQEERNTA
+829 TQEERDNA

-844 SEQAIQNINQGISN
+844 SEQAIQNINKGISN
-858 SDVDHAKDRG
+858 SDVDDAKEKG
-868 LDAILDISPIPVVKQ
+868 IDAILDIAPATIVKQ
-883 AAREAIANNA
+883 AAREAVANNA

-900 NANHEATLE
+900 NTNHEATFE
-909 EREAAIQLVN
+909 EREAAIQSVN
-919 QTVTT
+919 QAVTT

-931 ANTNNDVDMVKNN
+931 ANTNNDVDVVKNN

-958 KSNAKNA
+958 KTNAKNA
-965 LNQKAQEQHNIIFN
+965 LNQKAQEQHNIIFT

-988 QAAQLILDQA
+988 QAAQLILDQT

-1004 NIDNADTNQQVADA
+1004 NINNADTNQQVSDA
-1018 KNNGLHEIGN
+1018 KNNGLQEIGN

-1059 ATREEKQEAVG
+1059 ATREEKQEAVD
-1070 RVNQLLNRANNDI
+1070 RVNNLLNRALNDI
-1083 NTVNTTPMVE
+1083 NTVNTTAMVE
-1093 EIKNTALNDIGN
+1093 AIKNTALNDIGN
-1105 VQPNVTK
+1105 VQPTVTK

-1121 NNATAKKQNINQ
+1121 NNATTKKQNINQ

-1174 NGDHNINQIQA
+1174 NGDNNINQIQV
-1185 HVVKKPEAI
+1185 HVVKKTEAL
-1194 NDINQQYNNKLAQIN
+1194 NDVNHQYNNKLAQIN

-1214 TIEEKNNA
+1214 TIEEKNTA

-1242 NQEVDQAKDHAIQ
+1242 NQEVDQAKDQAIQ
-1255 NIDAVQVN
+1255 NIDAIQVN
-1263 VVTKPEARQALAD
+1263 VVTKPDARQALIN
-1276 AKTDQERKINT
+1276 AKTDQERVINAT
-1287 TPDATIEEKNVALQ
+1287 QDATVEEKNEALQ
-1301 KLEQIFNQANEAI
+1301 KLEQIFNQANASI

-1321 DVEDRRQ
+1321 KVEEVRQ
-1328 QAIEQINM
+1328 QAIDQINA
-1336 TLPETLVKNNARKNI
+1336 TLPETIIKNTARNNI
-1351 EAEANQRDNV
+1351 ETDAKQRDN
-1361 INSNGEST
+1361 IIDNNIEST
-1369 LEEKDAAKQLV
+1369 VEEKDVAKQLV
-1380 SQAKNQALQNID
+1380 DQAKNEALKNIA
-1392 QAQTNQDVN
+1392 QAQTNQEVN
-1401 NAVTNGNQEIQQIVP
+1401 NAEANGNQEIQQIVP
-1416 ETIVKINARQLLL
+1416 ETIVKTTARETLL

-1438 ALENKEATQDEKDAF
+1438 AIENKEATQDEKDIF
-1453 INNLNNILNDLNQQI
+1453 INNLNNELNDLNKQI
-1468 TNDNTNQ
+1468 TADNTNQ
-1475 EVANTKDN
+1475 EVATTKDN
-1483 GLEKINQ
+1483 GLENINQ
-1490 TVFKP
+1490 IVFKP

-1500 ARDAL
+1500 ARDAIQKL
-1505 HQLVEHQ
+1505 LEHQ
-1512 QEIINQAKDA
+1512 QDLINQANDA
-1522 TDEEKNNA
+1522 TNEEKNKA

-1535 NANNQL
+1535 NAANQL
-1541 LADINNSDTNAQV
+1541 LADINNATTNAQV
-1554 NQIQSNSDA
+1554 NQIQTKSDA
-1563 IIPNI
+1563 LIPNI

-1576 NARSMINQTADNQ
+1576 NARTMINQTVGNQ
-1589 DKVINGVK
+1589 DKVINGVA
-1597 DATVEEKDAAIN
+1597 DATVEEKDTAVKE
-1609 DVNTVVNKA
+1609 VNIIANKA
-1618 KNDINRFTD
+1618 KNDINRLTD

-1640 DIKQILPSTKVK
+1640 DIEQILPSTKVK
-1652 RDARDALNQTTETK
+1652 TDARGSLNQTTEAK
-1666 MNALSLTPDAT
+1666 LKDLSLTPDAT
-1677 NEEINIA
+1677 NEEINVA
-1684 KALVEKLLNQALA
+1684 KSLVEKLLNQALT
-1697 QINQDKTTNQVNL
+1697 QINEDKTTNQVNL
-1710 TEQQGVQSI
+1710 TEQQGVKAI

-1726 VKKNDARAAIT
+1726 VKKNDARRSIT
-1737 NAEAIKNQLFNNN
+1737 SAEANKSQLFNNN
-1750 GEATTEEKDDAIQQL
+1750 GEATTEEKDAAIQQL

-1772 LNALQSDQTNQQVDQ
+1772 LKALQSDQTNQQVDQ
-1787 TETQSIEDINNVKLN
+1787 TETQSIDEINKVKLN

-1808 AINEIDQAFT
+1808 AINAINQAST
-1818 KQDQVIKL
+1818 KQDQVINI
-1826 TNEATTEEK
+1826 TNEATIEEK
-1835 KLALQQLNQAVNQ
+1835 EIALQQLKEAVNQ
-1848 YTKEVSSAQT
+1848 YTKEVSNAQT
-1858 NQNVADVLSKALKD
+1858 NQNVADVLSKALKE

-1886 VKVLKELSSQIKT
+1886 IDALQELSSQIKT
-1899 HINDTNEATQ
+1899 QINETNEATQ
-1909 EEKNDA
+1909 EEKDEA

-1925 SIDTVD
+1925 SINTVD

-1946 EILIKSI
+1946 ETLIKSF
-1953 KPIVKVKPEANEAL
+1953 KPLIKVKPEANEAL
-1967 TSIAQRVIQD
+1967 ASIAQQVIQD
-1977 FDRITEATQEEKDEA
+1977 FERISEATQEEKDEA

-2012 NEEVAQIKLKEVQ
+2012 NAEVAQVKLKEVQ

-2038 SAKDD
+2038 TAKDD
-2043 INLVANEVKDKINQ
+2043 INLVANEVKEKINQ
-2057 LKNVNSKAVKNAL
+2057 LKNVNPIAIKNAL
-2070 NRVEDIL
+2070 DRIEDIL
-2077 NEANAL
+2077 NEANTF
-2083 IKDAKTNDEVAQI
+2083 IKEAKTNAEVAQI

-2110 IAEPEVEVTLEKE
+2110 TEETQVEK
-2123 IEPVVFCNTRDNKFF
+2123 I
-2138 VEKEVKNTCNFK
+2138 VEKENEPALVCVTRDKTVVIEK
-2150 EESVQE
+2150 ETKDSCILKEASTQE
-2156 LPNTGITNYQHP
+2156 LPNTGLTNYQHP

-2173 FTFGISIFV
+2173 FTFGIAIFA
-2182 SSLKRRKKVS
+2182 SSLKRRKKDN

>member
-42 VNSQPVNDVQKL
+42 INSQPVNDVQKL

-632 SQATIDQLLQ
+632 SQATTDQLLQ

-675 TDDENDAYRGQITN
+675 TDDENNAYRGQITN

-1070 RVNQLLNRANNDI
+1070 RVNQLLNRAINDI

-1209 QTPDA
+1209 Q
-1214 TIEEKNNA
+1214 
-1222 IQQLDQNKQQ
+1222 
-1232 ALEAINQAQT
+1232 
-1242 NQEVDQAKDHAIQ
+1242 
-1255 NIDAVQVN
+1255 
-1263 VVTKPEARQALAD
+1263 
-1276 AKTDQERKINT
+1276 

-1541 LADINNSDTNAQV
+1541 LADINSSDTNAQV
-1554 NQIQSNSDA
+1554 NQIQSKSDD

-1568 LPHIVVKE
+1568 LPYIVVKE

-1835 KLALQQLNQAVNQ
+1835 ELALQQLNQAVNQ
-1848 YTKEVSSAQT
+1848 YIKEVSSAQT

-2057 LKNVNSKAVKNAL
+2057 LKNVNPKAVKNAL

>member
-29 LSSPITHIAQADE
+29 WSSTHTHLAQADE
-42 VNSQPVNDVQKL
+42 TNSQPVDDVQKL
-54 QETTSNG
+54 QEITSNG
-61 QLDNNRELNNNQE
+61 QLDNKEELKNNQE
-74 TLSEVGVSDVS
+74 TISETGVSDVS
-85 NQANSNNDSVNTN
+85 NQVNPNNDSVNTN
-98 NQQTQIETIETTD
+98 NQQTQIDINE
-111 NTVIQ
+111 NTNSSIIK
-116 ETQSPNNELNTT
+116 ETQSSNNESTT
-128 IESKTPIDNNTT
+128 MIEGASPIKTDDT
-140 VNHVKPASEHMSVKP
+140 VNHVKPVSEQMSVKP
-155 KQQAEGKIQYMN
+155 KQQAEEKIQNMN
-167 AVIEPA
+167 AVMEPA
-173 TKPKKRQRRDVNNT
+173 TKPKKRHRRDVSNT

-198 GNGTPQST
+198 GTPQNT
-206 NGEYS
+206 NGEFS
-211 RDDATIDPNINNT
+211 IDDATIDPNINNI

-243 DNRNNPQVIVLNS
+243 ENRNNPQVIVLNS
-256 LPGFNLIN
+256 LPGFNLID

-307 NHGDFNGIEKDV
+307 NHGDFNGIEKEV

-347 KDANTDTVIGNG
+347 KDANTNTVIGNG

-438 VTTQITNNGKSGASM
+438 VTTQVTNNGKSGASM

-487 VMNRLTENYD
+487 VMNPLTENYD

-524 ANKTLNVTFNLRVNN
+524 ANKTLNVTFNLRVKN
-539 VANPKEVTFSDAIKS
+539 VANPKQVTFSDAIKS

-568 SIVNGVPYQV
+568 STVNGVPYQV

-605 QEYNRLKQQAQTIL
+605 QEYNRLKQQALTIL

-632 SQATIDQLLQ
+632 SQATIDNLLH

-666 DEVDNVKDL
+666 DEVDTVNDL

-689 LKNEALN
+689 LKNDALN

-715 NKIEQVNIVPVIKP
+715 NKINQVNIVPVIKP
-729 NARQTINEKANEQK
+729 NARQAINDKANEQR
-743 QKIQQD
+743 QRIQQD
-749 RIATQEE
+749 PVATKEE

-768 TTALNNINQAHT
+768 ATAMNNINQAHT
-780 NNAVNEA
+780 NDAVNDA
-787 KNNGVSDIN
+787 KNNGMNEIN
-796 SDVPEN
+796 SDVPAN

-808 ITAINRAAAKQRE
+808 IAAINQAVVKQRE
-821 QIDENHEA
+821 QINQNQEA
-829 TQEERNTA
+829 TQEERDNA

-844 SEQAIQNINQGISN
+844 SEQAIQNIKQGISN
-858 SDVDHAKDRG
+858 SDVDDAKNKG
-868 LDAILDISPIPVVKQ
+868 IDAILDIAPVTIVKQ

-900 NANHEATLE
+900 NSNHEATLE

-919 QTVTT
+919 QAVTS

-931 ANTNNDVDMVKNN
+931 ANTNNDVDVVKNN

-958 KSNAKNA
+958 KTNAKNA
-965 LNQKAQEQHNIIFN
+965 LNQKAQEQHNIIFS

-998 LNTAIQ
+998 LNTAIK
-1004 NIDNADTNQQVADA
+1004 NIDNADTNQQVTDA
-1018 KNNGLHEIGN
+1018 KNNGLQEIGN

-1059 ATREEKQEAVG
+1059 ATREEKQEAVD
-1070 RVNQLLNRANNDI
+1070 RVNNLLNRALNDI

-1093 EIKNTALNDIGN
+1093 AIKNTALNDIGN

-1121 NNATAKKQNINQ
+1121 NNAATKKQNINQ

-1138 TEEKEAAITQVNQA
+1138 TEEKEAAITEVNQA

-1174 NGDHNINQIQA
+1174 NGDHNINQIQT
-1185 HVVKKPEAI
+1185 HVVKKPEALNI
-1194 NDINQQYNNKLAQIN
+1194 VTQQYNNKLAQIN

-1214 TIEEKNNA
+1214 TIEEKNTA
-1222 IQQLDQNKQQ
+1222 IQQLNQNKQQ
-1232 ALEAINQAQT
+1232 ALEALNQAQT
-1242 NQEVDQAKDHAIQ
+1242 NQK
-1255 NIDAVQVN
+1255 
-1263 VVTKPEARQALAD
+1263 
-1276 AKTDQERKINT
+1276 
-1287 TPDATIEEKNVALQ
+1287 
-1301 KLEQIFNQANEAI
+1301 
-1314 NQAQTNQ
+1314 
-1321 DVEDRRQ
+1321 VEDVRQ
-1328 QAIEQINM
+1328 QAIDQINT
-1336 TLPETLVKNNARKNI
+1336 TLPETIVKNNARNNI
-1351 EAEANQRDNV
+1351 ETEAKQRDNV
-1361 INSNGEST
+1361 IDNNVEST
-1369 LEEKDAAKQLV
+1369 VEEKDAAKQLV
-1380 SQAKNQALQNID
+1380 DQAKNQALQNIA
-1392 QAQTNQDVN
+1392 QAQTNQEVN
-1401 NAVTNGNQEIQQIVP
+1401 NAVANGNQEIQQIVP
-1416 ETIVKINARQLLL
+1416 ETIVKTTARQTLL

-1438 ALENKEATQDEKDAF
+1438 AIDNKEATQDEKDMF
-1453 INNLNNILNDLNQQI
+1453 INNLNNELNDLNKQI
-1468 TNDNTNQ
+1468 TADNTNQ
-1475 EVANTKDN
+1475 EVATTKDN
-1483 GLEKINQ
+1483 GLENINQ
-1490 TVFKP
+1490 IVFKP

-1500 ARDAL
+1500 ARDAI
-1505 HQLVEHQ
+1505 QKLVDHQ
-1512 QEIINQAKDA
+1512 QDLINQANDA
-1522 TDEEKNNA
+1522 TNEEKNSA

-1535 NANNQL
+1535 NAANQL
-1541 LADINNSDTNAQV
+1541 LTDINNATTNAQV
-1554 NQIQSNSDA
+1554 NQIQTKSDA
-1563 IIPNI
+1563 LIPNI

-1576 NARSMINQTADNQ
+1576 NARTMINQTVGNQ
-1589 DKVINGVK
+1589 DKIINGVE
-1597 DATVEEKDAAIN
+1597 DATVEEKDTATN
-1609 DVNTVVNKA
+1609 DVNIVANKA
-1618 KNDINRFTD
+1618 KNDINRLTD

-1640 DIKQILPSTKVK
+1640 DIEQILPSTKVK
-1652 RDARDALNQTTETK
+1652 TDARDSLNQTSELK
-1666 MNALSLTPDAT
+1666 LNDLSLTPDAT
-1677 NEEINIA
+1677 NEEINVA
-1684 KALVEKLLNQALA
+1684 KALVEKLLNQALT

-1710 TEQQGVQSI
+1710 TEQQGVKAI

-1726 VKKNDARAAIT
+1726 VKKNEARTAIT
-1737 NAEAIKNQLFNNN
+1737 NVEDNKSQLFNNN
-1750 GEATTEEKDDAIQQL
+1750 DEATTEEKDEAIQQL

-1772 LNALQSDQTNQQVDQ
+1772 LKALQSDQTNQQVDQ
-1787 TETQSIEDINNVKLN
+1787 TENQSIEDINNVKLN
-1802 IVKKPE
+1802 IVKKPA
-1808 AINEIDQAFT
+1808 AINAIDQAST
-1818 KQDQVIKL
+1818 KQDQEINL

-1835 KLALQQLNQAVNQ
+1835 EIALQQLKAAVNQ
-1848 YTKEVSSAQT
+1848 YTNEVSSAHT
-1858 NQNVADVLSKALKD
+1858 NQNVADVLSKALKE

-1886 VKVLKELSSQIKT
+1886 IEALKQLSSQIKT
-1899 HINDTNEATQ
+1899 QINETNEATL
-1909 EEKNDA
+1909 EEKDEA

-1931 QSLTNAEVAKAKIEW
+1931 QSLTNAEVAKAKLEW
-1946 EILIKSI
+1946 ETLIKSI
-1953 KPIVKVKPEANEAL
+1953 KPLIKVKPEANEAL
-1967 TSIAQRVIQD
+1967 TSIAQQVIQD
-1977 FDRITEATQEEKDEA
+1977 FERISEATQEEKDQA

-2006 VMKALT
+2006 VLKALT
-2012 NEEVAQIKLKEVQ
+2012 NEEVAQVKLKEVQ

-2038 SAKDD
+2038 TAKDD
-2043 INLVANEVKDKINQ
+2043 INLVANEIKEKINQ
-2057 LKNVNSKAVKNAL
+2057 LKNVNPIAIKNAL
-2070 NRVEDIL
+2070 DRIENIL
-2077 NEANAL
+2077 NEANML
-2083 IKDAKTNDEVAQI
+2083 IKDAKTNAEVAQI

-2110 IAEPEVEVTLEKE
+2110 TEEMQVEKTIEKAKEPVLVCVTSDNTIVIEKE
-2123 IEPVVFCNTRDNKFF
+2123 IKDSCIL
-2138 VEKEVKNTCNFK
+2138 K
-2150 EESVQE
+2150 EEATQM
-2156 LPNTGITNYQHP
+2156 LPNSGVTNYQHP

-2173 FTFGISIFV
+2173 FTFGIAIFA
-2182 SSLKRRKKVS
+2182 SSLKRRKKDN

>member
-42 VNSQPVNDVQKL
+42 INSQPVNDVQKL

-632 SQATIDQLLQ
+632 SQATTDQLLQ

-675 TDDENDAYRGQITN
+675 TDDENNAYRGQITN

-1070 RVNQLLNRANNDI
+1070 RVNQLLNRAINDI

-1209 QTPDA
+1209 Q
-1214 TIEEKNNA
+1214 
-1222 IQQLDQNKQQ
+1222 
-1232 ALEAINQAQT
+1232 
-1242 NQEVDQAKDHAIQ
+1242 
-1255 NIDAVQVN
+1255 
-1263 VVTKPEARQALAD
+1263 
-1276 AKTDQERKINT
+1276 

-1541 LADINNSDTNAQV
+1541 LADINSSDTNAQV
-1554 NQIQSNSDA
+1554 NQIQSKSDD

-1568 LPHIVVKE
+1568 LPYIVVKE

-1835 KLALQQLNQAVNQ
+1835 ELALQQLNQAVNQ

-2057 LKNVNSKAVKNAL
+2057 LKNVNPKAVKNAL

>member
-42 VNSQPVNDVQKL
+42 INSQPVNDVQKL

-605 QEYNRLKQQAQTIL
+605 QEYNRLKQQAQTML

-632 SQATIDQLLQ
+632 SQATTDQLLQ

-1070 RVNQLLNRANNDI
+1070 RVNQLLNRAINDI

-1209 QTPDA
+1209 Q
-1214 TIEEKNNA
+1214 
-1222 IQQLDQNKQQ
+1222 
-1232 ALEAINQAQT
+1232 
-1242 NQEVDQAKDHAIQ
+1242 
-1255 NIDAVQVN
+1255 
-1263 VVTKPEARQALAD
+1263 
-1276 AKTDQERKINT
+1276 

-1541 LADINNSDTNAQV
+1541 LADINSSDTNAQV
-1554 NQIQSNSDA
+1554 NQIQSKSDD

-1568 LPHIVVKE
+1568 LPYIVVKE

-1835 KLALQQLNQAVNQ
+1835 ELALQQLNQAVNQ
-1848 YTKEVSSAQT
+1848 YIKEVSSAQT

-2057 LKNVNSKAVKNAL
+2057 LKNVNPKAVKNAL

>member
-42 VNSQPVNDVQKL
+42 INSQPVNDVQKL

-140 VNHVKPASEHMSVKP
+140 VNHVKPASEHMLVKP

-632 SQATIDQLLQ
+632 SQATTDQLLQ

-1070 RVNQLLNRANNDI
+1070 RVNQLLNRAINDI

-1209 QTPDA
+1209 Q
-1214 TIEEKNNA
+1214 
-1222 IQQLDQNKQQ
+1222 
-1232 ALEAINQAQT
+1232 
-1242 NQEVDQAKDHAIQ
+1242 
-1255 NIDAVQVN
+1255 
-1263 VVTKPEARQALAD
+1263 
-1276 AKTDQERKINT
+1276 

-1541 LADINNSDTNAQV
+1541 LADINSSDTNAQV
-1554 NQIQSNSDA
+1554 NQIQSKSDD

-1568 LPHIVVKE
+1568 LPYIVVKE

-1835 KLALQQLNQAVNQ
+1835 ELALQQLNQAVNQ
-1848 YTKEVSSAQT
+1848 YIKEVSSAQT

-2057 LKNVNSKAVKNAL
+2057 LKNVNPKAVKNAL

>member
-42 VNSQPVNDVQKL
+42 INSQPVNDVQKL

-632 SQATIDQLLQ
+632 SQATTDQLLQ

-1070 RVNQLLNRANNDI
+1070 RVNQLLNRAINDI

-1209 QTPDA
+1209 Q
-1214 TIEEKNNA
+1214 
-1222 IQQLDQNKQQ
+1222 
-1232 ALEAINQAQT
+1232 
-1242 NQEVDQAKDHAIQ
+1242 
-1255 NIDAVQVN
+1255 
-1263 VVTKPEARQALAD
+1263 
-1276 AKTDQERKINT
+1276 

-1541 LADINNSDTNAQV
+1541 LADINSSDTNAQV
-1554 NQIQSNSDA
+1554 NQIQSKSDD

-1568 LPHIVVKE
+1568 LPYIVVKE

-1835 KLALQQLNQAVNQ
+1835 ELALQQLNQAVNQ
-1848 YTKEVSSAQT
+1848 YIKEVSSAQT

-2057 LKNVNSKAVKNAL
+2057 LKNVNPKAVKNAL